1 MGLENYRGI
10 SLAVVSLCCPQIPL
24 TSGPEEFGTD
34 VSDRQVLGWSQS
46 GACWE
51 CIRTLSS

>member
-24 TSGPEEFGTD
+24 TSGPEEFGAD
-34 VSDRQVLGWSQS
+34 VSD
-46 GACWE
+46 
-51 CIRTLSS
+51 